1 MIRKLRLRQKIVFLL
16 KKNVYVTY
24 KTSLFIINFNV
35 NVYRK
40 HFDDYGISR
49 VTLTW
54 LCQYKGN
61 VFLGVLK
68 TF

>member
-1 MIRKLRLRQKIVFLL
+1 M
-16 KKNVYVTY
+16 
-24 KTSLFIINFNV
+24 INFNV
-35 NVYRK
+35 SVYRK